1 VSYLGVLQQALRD
14 LSAWVE
20 QGVEPPESTRYEV
33 VDGQVV
39 VGADAPGRRGIQP
52 VVRLTA
58 NGAARADVTSGE
70 EITLRASAEVPPGT
84 GSIVTLEWDFDGSG
98 TFAVRETIEPAPRV
112 EVERR
117 WSSAEAG
124 THFPVVRVV
133 AQRAGDVTTPYAR
146 LQNLARARVVVS

>member
-1 VSYLGVLQQALRD
+1 MLHQALRD
-14 LSAWVE
+14 LSQWVE
-20 QGVEPPESTRYEV
+20 QGVAPPESTHYEV

-39 VGADAPGRRGIQP
+39 VPADAPGRRGIQP

-58 NGAARADVTSGE
+58 NGAARADVEPGRGGHVAGHGRSATGHRFDRGRRVG
-70 EITLRASAEVPPGT
+70 LRRERHLRRSA
-84 GSIVTLEWDFDGSG
+84 
-98 TFAVRETIEPAPRV
+98 RRIEPAPRV

-117 WSSAEAG
+117 WSSAERG

-133 AQRAGDVTTPYAR
+133 AQRDGDATTPYAR